1 MRIFI
6 ANLPYHLTEAALK
19 RLFRIFGIVEN
30 ARLIKEEGTGK
41 SKGFGFVTM
50 RDKEAAQLA
59 IKRLDGCLIRDR
71 EINVKEAEDYP
82 AGHNVTPTGKA
93 KRIA

>member
-19 RLFRIFGIVEN
+19 RLFRIFGVVEN

-59 IKRLDGCLIRDR
+59 IKKLNGGLIRDR
-71 EINVKEAEDYP
+71 EINVKEAEHYP
-82 AGHNVTPTGKA
+82 AARNVISMGKS

>member
-19 RLFRIFGIVEN
+19 RLFRIFGVVEN

-59 IKRLDGCLIRDR
+59 IRQLDGCLIRDR

-82 AGHNVTPTGKA
+82 VASNLIPTKA
-93 KRIA
+93 KRQV